1 MENVY
6 EVIKKYNKKD
16 IYPFH
21 MPGHK
26 RIPQEI
32 FKDVHPYE
40 VDYTEVDGLDDL
52 HEPAE
57 MYRSSMDRMKEF
69 YRTKE
74 TFYLVNGSTSGI
86 MASIAAVCDLGDT
99 IIIGRNCHKS
109 VYRAVEL
116 LGLHPV
122 YLYPEVNAEN
132 GIVINMEAEQVRAVV
147 DNYPEAKAVLLV
159 SPTYEGMV
167 MDIRA
172 IANVTKKQ
180 GISLIVDEA
189 HGAHFSFG

>member
-52 HEPAE
+52 LWNKRNLLSCQWEHV
-57 MYRSSMDRMKEF
+57 RDHGF
-69 YRTKE
+69 YCGC
-74 TFYLVNGSTSGI
+74 L
-86 MASIAAVCDLGDT
+86 
-99 IIIGRNCHKS
+99 
-109 VYRAVEL
+109 
-116 LGLHPV
+116 
-122 YLYPEVNAEN
+122 
-132 GIVINMEAEQVRAVV
+132 
-147 DNYPEAKAVLLV
+147 
-159 SPTYEGMV
+159 
-167 MDIRA
+167 
-172 IANVTKKQ
+172 
-180 GISLIVDEA
+180 
-189 HGAHFSFG
+189 